1 MTYNTSS
8 RWRSFKRTGC
18 TFLSCIGF
26 FKLLIWIFLQQP
38 WSYHQPNV
46 SLPTKNS
53 IYFNF
58 RIISLI
64 PIIFNKNSLIPSIP
78 TVFFFGKK
86 PPPAAEIRV
95 WRRSPGTCSA
105 NFFPPC
111 FSGESKKKNTWKPA
125 TSSVILLLY
134 KQHIYI
140 YYVYYTEYMLVID
153 ISMQTWIYLTIQIYV
168 GIQSNM
174 TYIWQIKFLNI

>member
-26 FKLLIWIFLQQP
+26 FRLLIWIFLQQP
-38 WSYHQPNV
+38 CSYHQPNV
-46 SLPTKNS
+46 TLPTKNS

-78 TVFFFGKK
+78 TFFFGNH
-86 PPPAAEIRV
+86 PPAAEIRV

-111 FSGESKKKNTWKPA
+111 SRWKQEKNTWKPA

-140 YYVYYTEYMLVID
+140 YTM
-153 ISMQTWIYLTIQIYV
+153 
-168 GIQSNM
+168 
-174 TYIWQIKFLNI
+174 YIILNICWL

>member
-26 FKLLIWIFLQQP
+26 FRLLIWIFLQQP
-38 WSYHQPNV
+38 CSYHQPNV
-46 SLPTKNS
+46 TLPTKNS

-78 TVFFFGKK
+78 HVFFSGKNSACCRDSRLKAK
-86 PPPAAEIRV
+86 PWNLSPAI
-95 WRRSPGTCSA
+95 
-105 NFFPPC
+105 
-111 FSGESKKKNTWKPA
+111 FSHPVQGESKKKNTWKPA

-140 YYVYYTEYMLVID
+140 YYM
-153 ISMQTWIYLTIQIYV
+153 
-168 GIQSNM
+168 
-174 TYIWQIKFLNI
+174 YIILNICWL